1 MPMKRLLLLAA
12 LLAVGLWTAFA
23 AFLVGAIDV
32 SWLPDPLSGLA
43 KPTSLSDFGQAFTA
57 LDGLVSSFAL
67 LLGLIAVVMQTRQN
81 AQANTIGALT
91 ARLQFLLAEAARL
104 EQQIQVLKAQGL
116 ARRPGHWPGH
126 GHFDRCLFDNMVAK
140 KKRLLAQ
147 AAQVDNELARLLE
160 PV

>member
-1 MPMKRLLLLAA
+1 MKRLLLLAA

-104 EQQIQVLKAQGL
+104 EQQIQVLKAQGP
-116 ARRPGHWPGH
+116 ASRTSQ

-147 AAQVDNELARLLE
+147 AAQVDGELARLLGST
-160 PV
+160 

>member
-1 MPMKRLLLLAA
+1 MPMKRLLLVAA

-23 AFLVGAIDV
+23 AFLVGAIDGN
-32 SWLPDPLSGLA
+32 WLPDPLSGLT

-104 EQQIQVLKAQGL
+104 EQQIQVLKAQGP
-116 ARRPGHWPGH
+116 AHRTSH
-126 GHFDRCLFDNMVAK
+126 GHFDRCLFENMVAK
-140 KKRLLAQ
+140 KKRLLAH
-147 AAQVDNELARLLE
+147 AAQVDCELARLLGGA
-160 PV
+160 

>member
-104 EQQIQVLKAQGL
+104 EQQIQSLKA
-116 ARRPGHWPGH
+116 RRGCL
-126 GHFDRCLFDNMVAK
+126 DRCLFDNMVGK
-140 KKRLLAQ
+140 KKRLLEE
-147 AAQVDNELARLLE
+147 AAQVDETLRRLLQRNT
-160 PV
+160 

>member
-104 EQQIQVLKAQGL
+104 EQQIQVLKAQGP
-116 ARRPGHWPGH
+116 ANRTSQ

-147 AAQVDNELARLLE
+147 AAQVDCELARLLE

>member
-1 MPMKRLLLLAA
+1 L
-12 LLAVGLWTAFA
+12 T
-23 AFLVGAIDV
+23 
-32 SWLPDPLSGLA
+32 

-104 EQQIQVLKAQGL
+104 EQQIQVLKAQGP
-116 ARRPGHWPGH
+116 ANRTSQ

-147 AAQVDNELARLLE
+147 AAQVDGELARLLGST
-160 PV
+160 